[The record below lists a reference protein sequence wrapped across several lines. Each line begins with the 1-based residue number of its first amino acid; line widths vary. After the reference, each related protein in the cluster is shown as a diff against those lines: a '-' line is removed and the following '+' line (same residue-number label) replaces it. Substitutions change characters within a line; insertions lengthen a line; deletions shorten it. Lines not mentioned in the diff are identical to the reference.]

1 MSAQDLSTDI
11 AGYRH
16 GRVPRDLRL
25 RQVLTI
31 AGELFAERGYSGAS
45 MDELARRVGVS
56 KPVVYD
62 LVGSKEELFR
72 TLMLRTA
79 DELAERV
86 AGSVR
91 AEDDPLERLRAGA
104 TAWFRFVG
112 EHRATWAAFLA
123 GADLP
128 LGDEVRAIRRRQAD
142 LVAALLAESAGE
154 MGVAVA
160 PALIDAAAHMLN
172 GGFEALGAWSADHP
186 DVSPE
191 QLADLCARA
200 IYPGLIALLSDP
212 TVWGS

>member
-1 MSAQDLSTDI
+1 MSVQDPATDVS
-11 AGYRH
+11 AYRH

-25 RQVLTI
+25 RQVLAL
-31 AGELFAERGYSGAS
+31 AGELFAERGYTGTS
-45 MDELARRVGVS
+45 MDELARRAGVS

-86 AGSVR
+86 ADAVR
-91 AEDDPLERLRAGA
+91 SEDDPFERLRAGA
-104 TAWFRFVG
+104 TAWFRFVA

-123 GADLP
+123 GEDLP
-128 LGDEVRAIRRRQAD
+128 MGVEVRAIRRRQAQ
-142 LVAALLAESAGE
+142 LVATLLAESAGDL
-154 MGVAVA
+154 GVAVV
-160 PALIDAAAHMLN
+160 PSLIDAAAHMLN
-172 GGFEALGAWSADHP
+172 GGFEALGAWSADHT